1 MLPMGMELPLT
12 PIVSVVTT
20 DRRGRTPEELAARCV
35 ERIVSVSDTAPPAI
49 RDQAVAFRAA
59 VEHAVLHYLREAVTN
74 DRVTVY
80 NALVEAGHPALAE
93 AIRKL

>member
-1 MLPMGMELPLT
+1 MLAMGLSLPTT

-20 DRRGRTPEELAARCV
+20 DRRGQTPEELAKRCV

-59 VEHAVLHYLREAVTN
+59 VEKVVLQYMREAVTN

-80 NALVEAGHPALAE
+80 NALVEAGQPTLAE
-93 AIRKL
+93 AIQKL